1 MKNIK
6 LHFFIILFF
15 VGIFNLNLRA
25 QINVTSQVFAEI
37 IAALAATET
46 SQLNFGKFFPQA
58 EGGEIQITPEGVRLV
73 EGSVTLSGGTHS
85 TASYDITGED
95 GVSFTII
102 LPPIP
107 AILTNIDN
115 SKTMIVDNWQSIPP
129 PGQAT
134 GQLDGGTQQVNMG
147 ATLNVGPVDE
157 NPVGMYAGT
166 YSITF
171 SYN

>member
-6 LHFFIILFF
+6 IHFFVILFF
-15 VGIFNLNLRA
+15 AGILTYPALA
-25 QINVTSQVFAEI
+25 QVNATSQVFAEVSE
-37 IAALAATET
+37 ALAATET
-46 SQLNFGKFFPQA
+46 SQLNFGKFFPQG

-73 EGSVTLSGGTHS
+73 EGSVTLTGGAHS
-85 TASYDITGED
+85 SASYEITGED

-102 LPPIP
+102 LPPTP
-107 AILTNIDN
+107 VILTNIDN